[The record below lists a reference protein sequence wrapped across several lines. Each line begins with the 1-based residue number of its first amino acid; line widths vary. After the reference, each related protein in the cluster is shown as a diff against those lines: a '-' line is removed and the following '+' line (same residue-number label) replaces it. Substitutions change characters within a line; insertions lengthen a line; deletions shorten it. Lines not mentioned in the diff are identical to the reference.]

1 MYYFYLIVSTI
12 IVLFRFSILYV
23 SIDSHSEDVGP
34 VHNNRPY
41 VAVFYIVYI
50 IILAFFMV
58 NIFVGFVIVTFQ
70 NEGESAYKN
79 CELDKN
85 QVRPFDGTSATPLYV
100 PPLLSFDRLLL
111 LLCSETASNSP

>member
-1 MYYFYLIVSTI
+1 MVEYCRTSLYVCPSCIYNLSLLT
-12 IVLFRFSILYV
+12 FSILYV

-85 QVRPFDGTSATPLYV
+85 QVRWKSL
-100 PPLLSFDRLLL
+100 
-111 LLCSETASNSP
+111 